1 MYPESNEQVKMYG
14 TAKTH
19 KFDKTDNIE
28 IRKLKFRPII
38 DQTGTYTYKAAKV
51 ISQYLKPLCDSE
63 YTIKD
68 TQSFANLI
76 KELPPL
82 KEDEE
87 DVSYDIESLF
97 TNIPINDTID
107 YILDQ
112 IYVQHKLKPIC
123 SKLIFKRLLIKLST
137 EVTFTFNSK
146 FCKQTDGCTMGG
158 PLSVTSSDMYMTKME
173 SDVVRPFNPIFY
185 RRYVD
190 DIYNRRKINK
200 KDDLYEALNKYHKNI
215 KLTVEKSPS
224 KFLDTKL
231 IINNGI
237 YETQVYRKETKMPT
251 HWSSNIPKRYK
262 RNAISVDLHR
272 SKRISSNFDTEVQI
286 IKSKFKSVGYPL
298 PFIDNVIRTFKEK
311 NIVDQNNATDDND
324 DEPLIPPYFFE
335 VNKRFILLK
344 LPFCQ
349 NNEIKSK
356 HFLKKFHHF
365 TKNNF
370 DIAISWETRK
380 IQTLFHLK
388 DKKLYP
394 AFKIYYGVCECGED
408 YIGETKRNTITRWSE
423 HDNATKDSEP
433 SRHLSKN
440 INHIFT
446 WKILCHAS
454 KKTDIRKNLE
464 AIFIALLKP
473 SLNEQKNFE
482 HLILFRNGIT

>member
-1 MYPESNEQVKMYG
+1 
-14 TAKTH
+14 
-19 KFDKTDNIE
+19 
-28 IRKLKFRPII
+28 
-38 DQTGTYTYKAAKV
+38 
-51 ISQYLKPLCDSE
+51 
-63 YTIKD
+63 
-68 TQSFANLI
+68 
-76 KELPPL
+76 
-82 KEDEE
+82 
-87 DVSYDIESLF
+87 
-97 TNIPINDTID
+97 
-107 YILDQ
+107 
-112 IYVQHKLKPIC
+112 
-123 SKLIFKRLLIKLST
+123 
-137 EVTFTFNSK
+137 
-146 FCKQTDGCTMGG
+146 
-158 PLSVTSSDMYMTKME
+158 
-173 SDVVRPFNPIFY
+173 
-185 RRYVD
+185 
-190 DIYNRRKINK
+190 
-200 KDDLYEALNKYHKNI
+200 
-215 KLTVEKSPS
+215 
-224 KFLDTKL
+224 
-231 IINNGI
+231 
-237 YETQVYRKETKMPT
+237 MPT

-262 RNAISVDLHR
+262 RNPISVDLHR

-356 HFLKKFHHF
+356 HFLKKFQHF

-394 AFKIYYGVCECGED
+394 ACKIYYGVCECGED

-440 INHIFT
+440 INHTFT
-446 WKILCHAS
+446 WKVLCHAS

-482 HLILFRNGIT
+482 RLILFRNGIT